1 MRYFFVG
8 GGFTSKLAYGSG
20 YFRMNLKIPKNSKG
34 IITTF
39 YLTSPILENQGTN
52 HDELDFEFLG
62 NNGPPYILSTNV
74 FAQDS
79 GHREQQFKLWFD
91 PTSDFHEYA
100 ILWNENQIVF
110 YIDKVPIRVFKNHKK
125 MGARYP
131 TLPMNIKTSLW
142 NGTSWLGPVDWSKG
156 PFLANYRS
164 FKVHGCT
171 YDYSNTTKCYSSG
184 YAWNAWKLEPD
195 EEKNYENVRKKYLV
209 FDYCK
214 ANLAHRFVEC
224 QIVD

>member
-1 MRYFFVG
+1 
-8 GGFTSKLAYGSG
+8 
-20 YFRMNLKIPKNSKG
+20 MNLKIPKNSKG

-195 EEKNYENVRKKYLV
+195 EEKNYENDAWKTTLLLRVKETL
-209 FDYCK
+209 K
-214 ANLAHRFVEC
+214 AKELEE
-224 QIVD
+224 DDLT